1 MSHGHHHHHD
11 HSGGERSKNRK
22 RLTITL
28 VLVLVYMFAELIGGL
43 LTGSLALL
51 ADAGHM
57 FSDAASLGL
66 ALFAT
71 WIAGKPSTSE
81 HTWGYHRTEILAALV
96 NGAMLVAIS
105 FYIFYEAYLR
115 LQQTPEVQGDLMILI
130 AVGGLCINLA
140 GLYMLKGGREES
152 LNVQGAW
159 LHVLADTLGSVQVI
173 VAGLLIWLFAWNWA
187 DPVASI
193 LIGVLIIVS
202 SWNLLQESVM
212 VLLES
217 SPGHLDVDEV
227 RTSMNEIEH
236 VTEVHDLH
244 IWTITSGLVA
254 LSAHVVCESSCN
266 RDIVLARLKRTLEN
280 RFNISHVTIQLE
292 STEYDEPRPTL

>member
-1 MSHGHHHHHD
+1 MSHAHHHHH
-11 HSGGERSKNRK
+11 SGGSRSKNRK

-28 VLVLVYMFAELIGGL
+28 ALVLIYMFAEIIGGFL
-43 LTGSLALL
+43 AGSLALL

-66 ALFAT
+66 ALFAI
-71 WIAGKPSTSE
+71 WIAGKPSTPA

-96 NGAMLVAIS
+96 NGAALVAIS

-115 LQQTPEVQGDLMILI
+115 LQETPEVQGDLMVLI
-130 AVGGLCINLA
+130 AFGGLCINLT
-140 GLYMLKGGREES
+140 GLYILKGGRKDS
-152 LNVQGAW
+152 LNLQGAW
-159 LHVLADTLGSVQVI
+159 LHVLADTLGSVQAI
-173 VAGLLIWLFAWNWA
+173 VAGLLIWFLGWNWA
-187 DPVASI
+187 DPVASV
-193 LIGVLIIVS
+193 LIGILVIVS

-227 RTSMNEIEH
+227 RTSMNEVED

-266 RDIVLARLKRTLEN
+266 RDVVLAHLKRTLEN
-280 RFNISHVTIQLE
+280 RFKISHVTIQLE
-292 STEYDEPRPTL
+292 STEYDEPRPIL